1 MSIVGVILLGSV
13 LVWFKRELDSK
24 FSFRLSND
32 LGKTL
37 RYIPLGFLE
46 LSVAEKDTIGVDHL
60 GVLVYSFLASV
71 LLLDILH
78 LLSLLFHLGEMC
90 SIGIIGFSVLV
101 RVHLFILVVFDQLW
115 LLLFKIAEPVHNLD
129 GSLLDEFSVT
139 LS

>member
-37 RYIPLGFLE
+37 CYIPLGFLE

-60 GVLVYSFLASV
+60 GILVYSLLASV

-90 SIGIIGFSVLV
+90 SIGIICFSVLV

-139 LS
+139 MS